1 MISWSRS
8 LIPQEPKGDS
18 AGYFNG
24 QIWTLRCLLRAPV
37 LSGGLLPR
45 EEAGVSSICLPSTPD
60 PK

>member
-24 QIWTLRCLLRAPV
+24 QIWTLRCLL
-37 LSGGLLPR
+37 
-45 EEAGVSSICLPSTPD
+45 
-60 PK
+60 